1 MSMPLLDK
9 AKSIWERKNIMNI
22 SKKRL
27 EELNNLRD
35 EDINYSDIPE
45 LTNYFWSKTNL
56 DLPKKKFS
64 KSSSR

>member
-1 MSMPLLDK
+1 
-9 AKSIWERKNIMNI
+9 MNI

-45 LTNYFWSKTNL
+45 LTNDFWSKANL
-56 DLPKKKFS
+56 DLLKKKIQ
-64 KSSSR
+64 